1 MNNSFFNIGKIF
13 SSKKREA
20 YLSLKK
26 LPISKWWAITEE
38 GKFEVLVID
47 GEFSNLELYNIYLDL
62 LQEYYDNFGTSE
74 THGAFIEAKFNYAKA
89 LSKWIG
95 SQDGTDK
102 MFLEMAK
109 IDLQE
114 ATPKKDQNED
124 KYTLYDEMSSI
135 EKIYGPLDED
145 KLSTMKYYSY
155 RKRIE
160 KDNQAQLEAARQ
172 WQKR

>member
-1 MNNSFFNIGKIF
+1 MKQSFLNISQLF
-13 SSKKREA
+13 SKKKA

-26 LPISKWWAITEE
+26 LPIAKWWAITEE
-38 GKFEVLVID
+38 GNFEVLVIS
-47 GEFSNLELYNIYLDL
+47 GKYTNLELYNIYLDL
-62 LQEYYDNFGTSE
+62 LQEYYDNFGTTE

-89 LSKWIG
+89 LAKWI
-95 SQDGTDK
+95 STQNGTDK

-114 ATPKKDQNED
+114 ATPRKEQSEKV
-124 KYTLYDEMSSI
+124 YTLYDEMSSI
-135 EKIYGPLDED
+135 EKVYGPLDED

-160 KDNQAQLEAARQ
+160 EDNKQQIEAAKQ
-172 WQKR
+172 WQRR